1 MPRGGRRQGTPGRG
15 YSNRTDLAQG
25 YDMQGGGSP
34 ASGGMADLAAVQP
47 QMPAVTPDDIPNLS
61 DPSAYPDQPI
71 TSGLPMGPGAGPEV
85 LQNRDPRIEETKK
98 LQRWMPLLDII
109 GDDPETPDSVRS
121 FIRYVRSA

>member
-1 MPRGGRRQGTPGRG
+1 
-15 YSNRTDLAQG
+15 
-25 YDMQGGGSP
+25 
-34 ASGGMADLAAVQP
+34 MADLAAVQP